1 MDEAAAL
8 GRLIRESRLKKGMSL
23 GQLASAV
30 GRSSSSVRRWERGE
44 VAPAFGIL
52 PQLAQV
58 LDVDESELRRMR
70 PSASPTPAVPVDTTA
85 AESERESTVENA
97 VVNGGSGAVTDS
109 RASGVVDT
117 GARQSGFAG
126 KLWHT
131 IIRKRGSW
139 IGWARGLMTAV
150 VLIAMFVLL
159 VWVLGEL
166 LAALGAIIDS
176 FDAG

>member
-44 VAPAFGIL
+44 VAPAIGIL
-52 PQLAQV
+52 PQLARV
-58 LDVDESELRRMR
+58 LNVDEVELRGMR
-70 PSASPTPAVPVDTTA
+70 PSASPTSAEPVGTTA
-85 AESERESTVENA
+85 APPEREVTVENA
-97 VVNGGSGAVTDS
+97 VVNGGTGAVSDP
-109 RASGVVDT
+109 RAGIVVDAT
-117 GARQSGFAG
+117 ARQSGIVG
-126 KLWHT
+126 RLWHT
-131 IIRKRGSW
+131 IFRKKGSW
-139 IGWARGLMTAV
+139 IGWVRGLMTAIA
-150 VLIAMFVLL
+150 LIAMFVIL
-159 VWVLGEL
+159 VWALGEL